1 MHLHTYNNIHMF
13 THMYIH
19 TSIHIDQVFEA
30 RGNEEEAVFDDA
42 DVSRPE
48 VLQFVGACS
57 GFGFRVSA
65 LELTI

>member
-1 MHLHTYNNIHMF
+1 MF